1 MPSEAPAIKV
11 ANTRGYGAEVVFY
24 DRFTESREEIGAA
37 IAVERGATLVR
48 PYDDGGVIAGQGTC
62 GREVIEQAGQLRPA
76 LDALLVCCG
85 GGGPPPGRS
94 EARSEGKECV
104 SKYRS
109 RR

>member
-62 GREVIEQAGQLRPA
+62 GLEVIEQAGQL
-76 LDALLVCCG
+76 G
-85 GGGPPPGRS
+85 
-94 EARSEGKECV
+94 ARSEEHT
-104 SKYRS
+104 SALPSLMRS
-109 RR
+109 SSAVFCLKTKKTAPHN